1 MKIAI
6 GNDHAA
12 YEMKLAVKEKLI
24 NDGYEVIDCGCDST
38 DSVDYPKYGHA
49 VGRAVANGD
58 ADLGIAICSSGI
70 GISMAANKVP
80 GVRAGLVHSVHTAHM
95 TKQHNNANV
104 LCFGANIVDKDL
116 AFAMV
121 DEWLNTETE
130 GGRHERRVNEIE
142 DLDFC

>member
-12 YEMKLAVKEKLI
+12 YELKLAVKEKLI
-24 NDGYEVIDCGCDST
+24 ADGHEVVDMGCDST
-38 DSVDYPKYGHA
+38 ESVDYPKYGHA
-49 VGRAVANGD
+49 VAWAVSKNEV
-58 ADLGIAICSSGI
+58 DLGIAICSTGI

-80 GVRAGLVHSVHTAHM
+80 GVRAGLVHNVQTAHM

-104 LCFGANIVDKDL
+104 LCFGANVVDKET

-121 DEWLNTETE
+121 DEWLATEFE
-130 GGRHERRVNEIE
+130 GGRHERRVGEIE
-142 DLDFC
+142 DLDF

>member
-12 YEMKLAVKEKLI
+12 YELKNAIKEKLI
-24 NDGYEVIDCGCDST
+24 AEGHEVFDKGCDST

-49 VGRAVANGD
+49 VGWAVSKKEV
-58 ADLGIAICSSGI
+58 DLGIAICSTGI

-104 LCFGANIVDKDL
+104 LCFGANIVDKEL

-121 DEWLNTETE
+121 DEWLSTEFE

-142 DLDFC
+142 DLDF

>member
-12 YEMKLAVKEKLI
+12 YGLKLAVKEKLI
-24 NDGYEVIDCGCDST
+24 SEGHEVIDFGCDST
-38 DSVDYPKYGHA
+38 ESVDYPKYGHA
-49 VGRAVANGD
+49 VGRAVSKKE
-58 ADLGIAICSSGI
+58 ADLGIAICSTGI

-80 GVRAGLVHSVHTAHM
+80 GVRAGLVHNVQTAHM

-104 LCFGANIVDKDL
+104 LCFGANVVDQET

-121 DEWLNTETE
+121 DEWLNTEFE

-142 DLDFC
+142 DPDF

>member
-12 YEMKLAVKEKLI
+12 YDLKIAIKEKLTSE
-24 NDGYEVIDCGCDST
+24 GHEVIDFGCDST
-38 DSVDYPKYGHA
+38 ESVDYPKYGHA
-49 VGRAVANGD
+49 VGWAVSKGE
-58 ADLGIAICSSGI
+58 ADLGIAICSTGI

>member
-12 YEMKLAVKEKLI
+12 YELKLAVKDKLTSE
-24 NDGYEVIDCGCDST
+24 GHEVIDCGCDSKEST
-38 DSVDYPKYGHA
+38 DYPKYGHA
-49 VGRAVANGD
+49 VGWAVSKKE
-58 ADLGIAICSSGI
+58 ADLGICICSTGI
-70 GISMAANKVP
+70 GISMAANEVP
-80 GVRAGLVHSVHTAHM
+80 GVRAGLVHNVQTAHM

-104 LCFGANIVDKDL
+104 LCFGANVVDQDT

-121 DEWLNTETE
+121 DEWLNTEFE

-142 DLDFC
+142 DLDF

>member
-12 YEMKLAVKEKLI
+12 YDLKLAVKDKLTAE
-24 NDGYEVIDCGCDST
+24 GHEVIDCGCDSKEST
-38 DSVDYPKYGHA
+38 DYPKYGHA
-49 VGRAVANGD
+49 VGWAVSKKE
-58 ADLGIAICSSGI
+58 ADLGICICSTGI

-80 GVRAGLVHSVHTAHM
+80 GVRAGLVHSVQTAHM

-104 LCFGANIVDKDL
+104 LCFGANVVDQDT

-121 DEWLNTETE
+121 DEWLNTEFE

-142 DLDFC
+142 DLDF

>member
-6 GNDHAA
+6 GNDHAG
-12 YEMKLAVKEKLI
+12 YELKEEVKKKLI
-24 NDGYEVIDCGCDST
+24 ADGYEVVDKGCDSK

-49 VGRAVANGD
+49 VGWAVSKGET
-58 ADLGIAICSSGI
+58 DLGICICSTGI

-80 GVRAGLVHSVHTAHM
+80 GVRAGLVHSVQTAHM

-104 LCFGANIVDKDL
+104 LCFGANVVDKDL

-121 DEWLNTETE
+121 DEWLSTETE

-142 DLDFC
+142 DLDF

>member
-6 GNDHAA
+6 GCDHAA
-12 YEMKLAVKEKLI
+12 YELKEAVKEKLTA
-24 NDGYEVIDCGCDST
+24 DGYEVLNKGCHST
-38 DSVDYPKYGHA
+38 ESVDYPKYGHA
-49 VGRAVANGD
+49 VGKSVASGE
-58 ADLGIAICSSGI
+58 ADQGICICSSGI

-121 DEWLNTETE
+121 DEWLSTEFE

-142 DLDFC
+142 DLDF

>member
-12 YEMKLAVKEKLI
+12 YNLKNAVKEKLEKE
-24 NDGYEVIDCGCDST
+24 GHEVIDFGCDST

-49 VGRAVANGD
+49 VAWAVAKKE
-58 ADLGIAICSSGI
+58 ADLGIAICSTGI

-80 GVRAGLVHSVHTAHM
+80 GIRAGLVHNVQTAHM

-104 LCFGANIVDKDL
+104 LCFGANVVDQDT

-121 DEWLNTETE
+121 DEWLNTEFE

-142 DLDFC
+142 DLDF